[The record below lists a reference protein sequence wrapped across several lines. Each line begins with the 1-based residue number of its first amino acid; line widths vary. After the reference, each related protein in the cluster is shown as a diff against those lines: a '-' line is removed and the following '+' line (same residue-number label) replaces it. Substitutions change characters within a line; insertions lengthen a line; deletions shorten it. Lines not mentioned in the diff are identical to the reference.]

1 MKNVF
6 LVVLLLFVFGLIGVH
21 SAHAEVFAVN
31 GQATD
36 QSGTAVADSLE
47 PLDAV
52 GRLNFDDMAP
62 CFFSQTIPV
71 PQDFYKR
78 YGFILKG
85 PATKDPNANVTNGGA
100 ILNECGGFNVTGH
113 SSPNFLAFDC
123 QATLSNGGSPFLPEK
138 IIFITPVS
146 GVSLNVGSFA
156 SAGQSVTFTAKTALG
171 KTVDTETVVL
181 APAMTSVNLT
191 SLKSNIK
198 KVLVTLPVESTACV
212 FVIDDIETT
221 P

>member
-6 LVVLLLFVFGLIGVH
+6 LVVFLLFVFGLIGVH

-36 QSGTAVADSLE
+36 QSGAAVADSLE

-71 PQDFYKR
+71 PQEFYKR

-85 PATKDPNANVTNGGA
+85 PAGKNPNITNGGA
-100 ILNECGGFNVTGH
+100 ILNECAGFNVTGH
-113 SSPNFLAFDC
+113 SSPNFLAFSC
-123 QATLSNGGSPFLPEK
+123 QDIMSNDGTPFLPEK

-146 GVSLNVGSFA
+146 GVSLNVGSFS

-198 KVLVTLPVESTACV
+198 RVLVTLPVESTAC
-212 FVIDDIETT
+212 FLVIDDIETT